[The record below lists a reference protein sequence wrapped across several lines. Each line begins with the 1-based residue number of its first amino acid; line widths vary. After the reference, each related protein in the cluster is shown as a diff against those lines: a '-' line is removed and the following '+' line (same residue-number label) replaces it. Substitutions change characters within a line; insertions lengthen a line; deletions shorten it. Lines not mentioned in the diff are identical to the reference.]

1 MQETLDPTTLIFIA
15 LAVFV
20 AWRLR
25 SVLGQKTGQEQPPSD
40 PFRRD
45 RKPAADKDAPAPAAP
60 RKGDANV
67 VRMPGLDRPPVPA
80 GNPWA
85 GIAEPDTPMAKA
97 LDAVAAAEPGFDAPG
112 FVEGSKMA
120 YEMIVLAFAGGDRK
134 ALKDL
139 LSKDVYEGFEAEIS
153 RREKDGHKVQTTFVS
168 IDRAKIVSVD
178 VRGRVAQITVDF
190 ASKLITATRDESGAV
205 IDGDAGGVVD
215 VNDIWTFART
225 LGSRDPNWQLVATES
240 GQ

>member
-15 LAVFV
+15 LAIFV

-25 SVLGQKTGQEQPPSD
+25 SVLGQKTGHEQPPTD

-45 RKPAADKDAPAPAAP
+45 RKPAAEQDPQRTGP
-60 RKGDANV
+60 RKADANV
-67 VRMPGLDRPPVPA
+67 VRMPGTERAPVPA
-80 GNPWA
+80 GNRWA
-85 GIAEPDTPMAKA
+85 GIAEPDTPVARG
-97 LDAVAAAEPGFDAPG
+97 LDAIAAGEPGFDAQG

-139 LSKDVYEGFEAEIS
+139 LSKDVYEGFEAEIA
-153 RREKDGHKVQTTFVS
+153 RREREGHKVQTTFVS
-168 IDRAKIVSVD
+168 IDRARIVGVE
-178 VRGRVAQITVDF
+178 VRGRVAQVTVEF
-190 ASKLITATRDESGAV
+190 ASKLITVTRDAAGAV
-205 IDGDAGGVVD
+205 VDGDPEAVVD

>member
-15 LAVFV
+15 LAIFV

-25 SVLGQKTGQEQPPSD
+25 SVLGQKTGHEQPPVD
-40 PFRRD
+40 PFRRE
-45 RKPAADKDAPAPAAP
+45 RKPAEKEGAAPAAP
-60 RKGDANV
+60 RKADANV
-67 VRMPGLDRPPVPA
+67 VRMPGLDRPAVPA
-80 GNPWA
+80 GDRWA
-85 GIAEPDTPMAKA
+85 GITEPDTPIAKG
-97 LDAVAAAEPGFDAPG
+97 LDAIDAAEPGFDAKG

-120 YEMIVLAFAGGDRK
+120 YEMIVLAFAAGDRK

-153 RREKDGHKVQTTFVS
+153 RREKEGHKVQTTFVS

-178 VRGRVAQITVDF
+178 VRGRVAQVTVDF
-190 ASKLITATRDESGAV
+190 ASKLITVTRDASGAV
-205 IDGDAGGVVD
+205 IDGDAGAVVD